1 VDALLDAALRLIGP
15 GEIAALTA
23 VHTGRIAA
31 LYGLGRLE
39 EGDEEYQTIKRLGA
53 TALQRTDATAVQV
66 LSLTH
71 RTRFTEAA
79 DLGLESLRELG
90 ITVPA
95 AEQLSAELGH
105 HLGHLYRWLD
115 QTEGTDDLARPDITD
130 PALLGILR
138 LIYAVQPSTAFADN
152 FAMNAWLSLEGLRIW
167 LEHGPCPTLVGPAS
181 AAAFVPLALR
191 GEYATGYR
199 ILQRILALSE
209 ARGYNPGV
217 ARFLFAAFCCWFEPI
232 ENSVQAGRRAREELL
247 AGGDLAN
254 VGYTYHP
261 VVAALLD
268 CAPSLDACVA
278 EMEAGLAFASRTG
291 NEEANRWLDSYRW
304 LAGVLRGENASAAG
318 EAVPLDRYAGSP
330 LALSFAHLTRTI
342 AAAIFGDLAGLER
355 HIGAAMPLLT
365 AQGSYT
371 TALARLLRVLAL
383 AGQARATDGSDRG
396 GLLAELDEETRWLA
410 ERATNAPDNFL
421 HLLRLAE
428 AERAWAAGDFRAAA
442 LAFDA
447 ARREAAGRRRPW
459 HRALI
464 AERAA
469 RFHLARGLEHAGYE
483 LLAQARQEYLTWGA
497 TAKAAH
503 LDWAYPALQ
512 PNAAAAHSADQPGDL
527 AYSRDAVTAGTIDM
541 LGILSASQALSS
553 ETSIGRLHARVTQ
566 VLGAITGATG
576 VHLALWSED
585 RQDWL
590 LPVPGGGTV
599 PVGGTGRETAVPL
612 SVLRYVQRTREPLVA
627 GDPPRDDRFARDP
640 YFADL
645 PCCSLLAVPILSRGA
660 LRAVLLLENRLLRG
674 AFTADRLEAV
684 RLIAGQ
690 LAVSLDNAQLY
701 AELTASRA
709 RIVAAGDQVR
719 HRIERDLHDGAQQR
733 LVTLALQ
740 LRAVQAAVSPELGAQ
755 LDRAVAEAVDA
766 LEELRELAHG
776 IHPAILARGGLGPA
790 LKALARRC
798 PIPVGLRVDVDDRLP
813 EPVEVSAYYVVAEA
827 LTNTAKHARASA
839 VSVEAEAV
847 EGILR
852 VTVRDGGA
860 GGAGFTGGTGLAGLK
875 DRVEALG
882 GRIFLDSPAG
892 AGTSLRA
899 EFPLT
904 ARSST
909 SSR

>member
-1 VDALLDAALRLIGP
+1 MPTAEPACRGERDGHGASRCRRPPRSALGISVP
-15 GEIAALTA
+15 TA
-23 VHTGRIAA
+23 EGLSVE
-31 LYGLGRLE
+31 LGR
-39 EGDEEYQTIKRLGA
+39 
-53 TALQRTDATAVQV
+53 
-66 LSLTH
+66 H
-71 RTRFTEAA
+71 F
-79 DLGLESLRELG
+79 
-90 ITVPA
+90 
-95 AEQLSAELGH
+95 
-105 HLGHLYRWLD
+105 GHLYRWLG
-115 QTEGTDDLARPDITD
+115 QTEGTDELTRPDITD

-138 LIYAVQPSTAFADN
+138 LIYAVQPSIILTDN
-152 FAMNAWLSLEGLRIW
+152 FDANAWLSLEALRIW
-167 LEHGPCPTLVGPAS
+167 LEHGPCPTLLGPAA
-181 AAAFVPLALR
+181 AAAFIPMVLR
-191 GEYATGYR
+191 GDYAAGYR
-199 ILQRILALSE
+199 MLRRLLALSE

-217 ARFLFAAFCCWFEPI
+217 ARFIFAAYCCWFEPI
-232 ENSVQAGRRAREELL
+232 ENSVQTGRRAREELL
-247 AGGDLAN
+247 AAGDLAN
-254 VGYTYHP
+254 VGYGYQT

-278 EMEAGLAFASRTG
+278 ETEAGLAFASRTG
-291 NEEANRWLDSYRW
+291 NEEASRQLDSCRWLV
-304 LAGVLRGENASAAG
+304 GVLRGENASAAG
-318 EAVPLDRYAGSP
+318 EAVPLDQYAGSP
-330 LALSFAHLTRTI
+330 LVLSFAHLTRAI
-342 AAAIFGDLAGLER
+342 AAAIFGDQAGLER
-355 HIGAAMPLLT
+355 HIGAALPPNT
-365 AQGSYT
+365 QTTYT

-383 AGQARATDGSDRG
+383 AGRARATDGSDRD
-396 GLLAELDEETRWLA
+396 GLLAELDEETRWVA
-410 ERATNAPDNFL
+410 GRAADAPDNFL

-459 HRALI
+459 HRVLI

-497 TAKAAH
+497 TAKAAQ

-512 PNAAAAHSADQPGDL
+512 PHAAAVHSANPPGDL
-527 AYSRDAVTAGTIDM
+527 AYTRDAVTAGTIDM

-566 VLGAITGATG
+566 VLGAVTGATG

-585 RQDWL
+585 QQDWL
-590 LPVPGGGTV
+590 LPAPSGGIV
-599 PVGGTGRETAVPL
+599 PVSGTGRETAVPL

-709 RIVAAGDQVR
+709 RIVAAGDQAR
-719 HRIERDLHDGAQQR
+719 QRIERDLHDGAQQR

-740 LRAVQAAVSPELGAQ
+740 LRATQAEAPADLGAQ
-755 LDRAVAEAVDA
+755 LDRAVAEAVGA

-776 IHPAILARGGLGPA
+776 IHPAILAGGGLSPA
-790 LKALARRC
+790 LKALARRS
-798 PIPVGLRVDVDDRLP
+798 PIAVGLRVDVPERLP

-827 LTNTAKHARASA
+827 LTNTVKHARASA
-839 VSVEAEAV
+839 VSVEAEADG
-847 EGILR
+847 GILR
-852 VTVRDGGA
+852 VTVRDDGA
-860 GGAGFTGGTGLAGLK
+860 GGAGFPGGTGLAGLR

-904 ARSST
+904 ARSGT